1 MLLNESKIKE
11 LVYEE
16 LSKSEVSSMIASKID
31 NKLSSQEF
39 KKIVKSLATDVVS
52 ELFKILWQRNSFWK
66 SSAASEWKINH
77 NTLYI

>member
-16 LSKSEVSSMIASKID
+16 LSKSDVSSMIASRID

-66 SSAASEWKINH
+66 SSAAS
-77 NTLYI
+77 

>member
-16 LSKSEVSSMIASKID
+16 LSKSDVSSMIASKID

-66 SSAASEWKINH
+66 SSAAS
-77 NTLYI
+77 

>member
-16 LSKSEVSSMIASKID
+16 LSKSDVSSMIASKID

-52 ELFKILWQRNSFWK
+52 ELFKILWQRNAFWK
-66 SSAASEWKINH
+66 SSAAS
-77 NTLYI
+77 

>member
-66 SSAASEWKINH
+66 SSAAS
-77 NTLYI
+77 